1 MINQLNLTSRKAS
14 WFQGLSEKVN
24 IPNLQLFTEVITV
37 TTKTIDSAI
46 PFSKH
51 DYAGF
56 CLNSTSVNMTNFQRD
71 LSLRGLNYR
80 VGAFDGNRGLFK
92 NISLGKIATV
102 SKNLLIRSRNNTHIR
117 NNTIEREAY
126 GINTV

>member
-24 IPNLQLFTEVITV
+24 ILNLQLFTEVITV
-37 TTKTIDSAI
+37 TTKTTDSAI
-46 PFSKH
+46 PFSKN
-51 DYAGF
+51 DYTALG
-56 CLNSTSVNMTNFQRD
+56 LNSTSANMTKCQRD

-80 VGAFDGNRGLFK
+80 VGAFDSNRGLLK
-92 NISLGKIATV
+92 NMSPGKIATV
-102 SKNLLIRSRNNTHIR
+102 PKNLLNHSC

-126 GINTV
+126 GIKTV